1 MCQGNRSLKKV
12 IEIRIKRLKYEL
24 DSLQN
29 NRYYMFD
36 K

>member
-12 IEIRIKRLKYEL
+12 IWIKRLKYEL